1 MIDIYSQGSQIVVF
15 SLHGWGGILLL
26 CYIALE
32 LVSLFT
38 TRSLIIHKILIW
50 FRVRREVKK
59 IIPNWWK
66 IDIINILTI
75 ERCHYQRGNKFL
87 VGYRVYVKIKTKII
101 KSNPSTLDW
110 TNDCIIVDRLG
121 RIKHQ
126 KLIENIKWYDDRNV
140 DKIKRW
146 KRDNILEK
154 IL

>member
-1 MIDIYSQGSQIVVF
+1 MIDFYSNGSQIGF
-15 SLHGWGGILLL
+15 SIHGWVGILLL

-32 LVSLFT
+32 LVSLLIS
-38 TRSLIIHKILIW
+38 RSLIIHKILIW

-59 IIPNWWK
+59 IIPNWWE

-75 ERCHYQRGNKFL
+75 ERCHYQWGNKFL
-87 VGYRVYVKIKTKII
+87 VGYRVYVKIKTKIY
-101 KSNPSTLDW
+101 KSHPSTLDW
-110 TNDCIIVDRLG
+110 TNDWIIVDRLG

-140 DKIKRW
+140 DTIKIW
-146 KRDNILEK
+146 KRDNILEQ

>member
-1 MIDIYSQGSQIVVF
+1 MIDIYTNGSQVGLSI
-15 SLHGWGGILLL
+15 HGLGGLLL
-26 CYIALE
+26 LSYFVLDVI
-32 LVSLFT
+32 SLFAT
-38 TRSLIIHKILIW
+38 KSLIIHKILIW
-50 FRVRREVKK
+50 LRLRREVKK
-59 IIPNWWK
+59 LIPNWWRV
-66 IDIINILTI
+66 DTINILTI

-110 TNDCIIVDRLG
+110 TNDWIIVDRLG

-146 KRDNILEK
+146 KRDNRLNDLGI
-154 IL
+154 